1 MARNMEKM
9 ASIDAQLRLLVPGK
23 VSEDDKLIEYDAL
36 LLDRFLDILQDLHG
50 EDIKETVQEC
60 YELSAEYEGKHD
72 PPKLEELGSVLT
84 SLDPGD
90 SIVVAKSF
98 SHMLNLAN
106 LAEEVQIAY
115 RRRIKFKKGDFAD
128 ENSATTESDIEETIK
143 KLVVQMKKS
152 PEEVF
157 AALKNQTVD
166 LVFTAHPTQSVR
178 RSLLQKHGRIR
189 NCLAQLYAKDITPDD
204 KQELD
209 EALQREVICHY
220 RVIQRIGDNAYELDI
235 PEARSKIQAAF
246 RTDEIRRTPPTPQD
260 EMRAGMSYFHE
271 TIWKGVPKFLRRVD
285 TALKNNGINERLP
298 YNAPLIQ
305 FSSWMG
311 GDRDG
316 NPRVTPEV
324 TRDVCL
330 LARMMAANLCYSQIE
345 DLMFELSMWRCSDEL
360 RVRADVLHR
369 SSKKDA
375 KHYIEAG
382 GVYFRSLYSVIL
394 FLAAEFWKQVPPNEP
409 YRVILS
415 DVRDKLYSTRERSR
429 HLLANGISDIPEEAT
444 YTNLE
449 QFLEPLELCYRSLC
463 SCGDR
468 PIADGSLLDFL
479 RQVCTF
485 GLSLVRL
492 DIRQES
498 DRHTD
503 VIDAITKH
511 LNIGSYREWSEE
523 RRQEWLLSEL
533 RGKRPLFG
541 PDLPKTEEIADVLN
555 TFHVISE
562 LPSDN
567 FGAYIISMATAPSD
581 VLAVEL
587 LQRECR
593 VKNPLRVVPL
603 FEKLADLEAAPAA
616 VARLFSIDWYRD
628 RINGKQEVMI
638 GYSDSGKDAG
648 RFSAAWQ
655 LYKAQEELI
664 KVAKQYG
671 VKLTMFHGRG
681 GTVGRGGGPTH
692 LAILS
697 QPPDTI
703 HGSLRVTV
711 QGEVIEQSFG
721 EEHLCFRTLQ
731 RFTAA
736 TLEHGMNPPVSPKP
750 EWRALMD
757 EMAVVATE
765 KYRSIV
771 FQEPRFVEY
780 FRSATPELE
789 YGRMN
794 IGSRPSK
801 RKPSGGIESL
811 RAIPWIFAWTQ
822 TRFHLPVWLGFG
834 GAFKHI
840 IQKDIRN
847 LHMLQEMYNVWP
859 FFRVTIDLVE
869 MVFAKGDPGIA
880 ALYDKLLVSEEL
892 WSFGER
898 LRADHEETKSFILQI
913 AGHRDLLEGDPYLRQ
928 RLRLRHSHITTLN
941 VLQAYTLKRIRDP
954 SYHVQLRPH
963 LSKEITEDDLKESGK
978 PALELVMLNPT
989 SEYAPGL
996 EDTLILTMKG
1006 IAAGMQNTG

>member
-1 MARNMEKM
+1 MAARNIEKM
-9 ASIDAQLRLLVPGK
+9 ASIDAQLRLLAPGK
-23 VSEDDKLIEYDAL
+23 VSEDDKLVEYDAL

-50 EDIKETVQEC
+50 EGIRETVQDC
-60 YELSAEYEGKHD
+60 YELSAEYERKRD
-72 PPKLEELGSVLT
+72 PQKLDELGRMLT
-84 SLDPGD
+84 SLDAGD

-98 SHMLNLAN
+98 SNMLNLAN

-115 RRRIKFKKGDFAD
+115 RRRSKLKKRDFSD
-128 ENSATTESDIEETIK
+128 EASATTESDIEETLK
-143 KLVVQMKKS
+143 RLVGQLKKS

-157 AALKNQTVD
+157 DALKNQTVD
-166 LVFTAHPTQSVR
+166 LVLTAHPTQSVR
-178 RSLLQKHGRIR
+178 RSLLQKHARIR
-189 NCLAQLYAKDITPDD
+189 NNLTQLYAKDITPDE

-209 EALQREVICHY
+209 EALQRE
-220 RVIQRIGDNAYELDI
+220 
-235 PEARSKIQAAF
+235 IQAAF
-246 RTDEIRRTPPTPQD
+246 RTDEIRRNPPTPQD

-285 TALKNNGINERLP
+285 TALKNIGINERFP
-298 YNAPLIQ
+298 YNAPVIQ

-330 LARMMAANLCYSQIE
+330 LARMMAANLYFSQIE
-345 DLMFELSMWRCSDEL
+345 DLMFELSMWRCSEEL
-360 RVRADVLHR
+360 RARAAELHR
-369 SSKKDA
+369 SSRRDA
-375 KHYIEAG
+375 KHFI
-382 GVYFRSLYSVIL
+382 
-394 FLAAEFWKQVPPNEP
+394 EFWKQIPPNEP
-409 YRVILS
+409 YRVILG
-415 DVRDKLYSTRERSR
+415 DVRDKLYNTRERAR
-429 HLLANGISDIPEEAT
+429 QLLATGISDIPEEAAF
-444 YTNLE
+444 TNLE

-463 SCGDR
+463 TCGDR

-479 RQVCTF
+479 RQVSTF
-485 GLSLVRL
+485 GLSMVRL

-503 VIDAITKH
+503 VLDAITRH
-511 LNIGSYREWSEE
+511 LEIGSYREWSEE

-533 RGKRPLFG
+533 SGKRPLFG
-541 PDLPKTEEIADVLN
+541 PDLPKTEEIADVLD
-555 TFHVISE
+555 TFHVIAE

-587 LQRECR
+587 LQRECH
-593 VKNPLRVVPL
+593 VKTPLRVVPL

-616 VARLFSIDWYRD
+616 VARLFSIDWYRN

-648 RFSAAWQ
+648 RLSAAWQ
-655 LYKAQEELI
+655 MYKAQEELV

-757 EMAVVATE
+757 EMAIVATKE
-765 KYRSIV
+765 YRSVV

-780 FRSATPELE
+780 FRLATPELE

-794 IGSRPSK
+794 IGSRPAK

-834 GAFKHI
+834 AAFKHVI
-840 IQKDIRN
+840 DKDIRN
-847 LHMLQEMYNVWP
+847 LQMFKDMYKAWP
-859 FFRVTIDLVE
+859 FFRVTIDLIE
-869 MVFAKGDPGIA
+869 MVLAKGDPEIA

-898 LRADHEETKSFILQI
+898 LRSNYEETKNLILQV
-913 AGHRDLLEGDPYLRQ
+913 AGHKELLEGDPYLRQ
-928 RLRLRHSHITTLN
+928 RLRLRDPYITTLN
-941 VLQAYTLKRIRDP
+941 VSQAYTLKRIRDS
-954 SYHVQLRPH
+954 SYNVKVRPH
-963 LSKEITEDDLKESGK
+963 LSKEITDSLSSSKS
-978 PALELVMLNPT
+978 ASELVKLNPS

-1006 IAAGMQNTG
+1006 IAAGLQNTG